1 MSFTLRSHNVLPAE
15 GLKREGTSP
24 TSNWFP
30 LYLSC
35 QSSISPPSPQLWA
48 LWSVEHYNPPSPQ
61 LLTSSTVRLWAA
73 PQINRSQQ
81 DLHWSIVGA
90 RGGWG
95 WQRENIGF
103 VAWYYLLRSS
113 LEKTL
118 SFGISCKI
126 YIGSSL
132 GSTMRLS
139 DNLSQCDLRAYG
151 SWCGIAE
158 YIPHKFV
165 SLIHN

>member
-35 QSSISPPSPQLWA
+35 QSSIS
-48 LWSVEHYNPPSPQ
+48 PPSPQ

-103 VAWYYLLRSS
+103 VAWYYLLRNS

-118 SFGISCKI
+118 SFAISCKI